1 VHSYYPDC
9 HHAVDLFFSGLSA
22 EKKTYFLSANSA
34 SRAKWAVKNILSLTR
49 IAKLGPSRHTGRF
62 KGLIKYSQHNQT
74 HNIACISVLPHIGQ
88 NYATI
93 PTQNMHFVKG
103 NQRLKLIAA
112 NATSSF
118 KMRFRYQ
125 RF

>member
-1 VHSYYPDC
+1 LPKEVLDEFRMEVIKKEYQ
-9 HHAVDLFFSGLSA
+9 AVSELKNRVDYLFTEDSSNPMVG
-22 EKKTYFLSANSA
+22 EGFL
-34 SRAKWAVKNILSLTR
+34 
-49 IAKLGPSRHTGRF
+49 H
-62 KGLIKYSQHNQT
+62 
-74 HNIACISVLPHIGQ
+74 SVLPHIGQ